1 MKIRYAAIAALVI
14 LASAPHQAFSQNF
27 LESMF
32 KSAAEGMA
40 KSAVDNAAA
49 KAGVPMGIPVG
60 GEVATPFSAFQPAQ
74 VQVLGQAQVVG
85 QAQAPHA
92 GIPDPGCKKGQLINP
107 DHVMLQANLLPDASL
122 ADNPCVSTTQ
132 LQGLTA
138 KYSKFIVR

>member
-74 VQVLGQAQVVG
+74 VQVLGQAQ
-85 QAQAPHA
+85 APHA

-107 DHVMLQANLLPDASL
+107 YHVMLQANLLPDASL

>member
-1 MKIRYAAIAALVI
+1 MKIRYAAIAVLVI

-74 VQVLGQAQVVG
+74 VQVLGQAQ
-85 QAQAPHA
+85 AQAHA

-107 DHVMLQANLLPDASL
+107 YHVMLQANLLPDASL